1 MGQAGWETVRCMC
14 VSGPAQTAKRETN
27 FAVLTCFHYDS
38 IFFPALEEGDSCL
51 EEQGFSFLM
60 LLSLLAPSLF
70 CCSKT
75 GGDEK

>member
-1 MGQAGWETVRCMC
+1 MC

-27 FAVLTCFHYDS
+27 FAVLTCCRWDS
-38 IFFPALEEGDSCL
+38 VFFPALEEGDSCL
-51 EEQGFSFLM
+51 GEHGVSFLM

-70 CCSKT
+70 CWSKT